1 VVGLEGLHGGK
12 GRRTGGLLL
21 ILRRGRSAR
30 GVVLG
35 GTLWVAVFAE
45 RGVVNCCRMEDVYFG
60 ARSRD
65 AQGYGRSSEG

>member
-35 GTLWVAVFAE
+35 GTLRVAVFAE
-45 RGVVNCCRMEDVYFG
+45 KGVFNCCGIEGVYFG
-60 ARSRD
+60 AWSRD
-65 AQGYGRSSEG
+65 VQGWIQ